1 MPTQLENSLI
11 VQGVEAWLGF
21 GRGLERLHIGYVC
34 ILCLGIGLSVHR
46 VMLGTSDRE
55 FS

>member
-1 MPTQLENSLI
+1 MGRET
-11 VQGVEAWLGF
+11 WLGF
-21 GRGLERLHIGYVC
+21 GYGLERLCIGYIR

-55 FS
+55 LS